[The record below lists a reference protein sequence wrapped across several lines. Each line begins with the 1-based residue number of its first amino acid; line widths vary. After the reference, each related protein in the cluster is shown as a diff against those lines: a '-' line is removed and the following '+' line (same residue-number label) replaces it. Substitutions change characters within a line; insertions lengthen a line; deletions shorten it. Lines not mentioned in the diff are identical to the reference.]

1 MKKIKCLFVL
11 IAVLLHAVN
20 AHAELVDGVRKHPE
34 PKASKLQFE
43 TEFYLYNVGAKG
55 LLCAGN
61 KYGTHSS
68 VGTNGLWVKA
78 ESYSDDGSTIIL
90 RNSVEVGQFT
100 GFREIF
106 FANIDGDTYIDRNGQ
121 EDYFWKVEENGD
133 YYRFSMDPSNPNYSE
148 WYVDGSYW
156 GWDESLD
163 NGMNTNLW
171 AFLQPS
177 DEHHVDWIF
186 TTKEDYEI
194 YLKEYDI
201 YKKAESLRSNII
213 IAEAL
218 NIDVAEAKAVY
229 ANESSTAD
237 ELLEATGNIIELISQ
252 NKPEGSVDLTD
263 YIINPNGSDNMG
275 WEGNQPTFREG
286 VAEHW
291 NMSFDTYQVVE
302 GIPNGVYTLSLQ
314 AFYRPGLLADDSY
327 DNWIS
332 GTEDN
337 VMLYADNG
345 IETVSTPIKNIFE
358 GATTESMGYEN
369 GGIGNGE
376 LSKTLE
382 DGTTLY
388 IPNDMTS
395 AAAYFA
401 DSVIGPKYIS
411 QLSVL
416 VVDNKLKIGI
426 NNEKL
431 IYGHWALWD
440 NWKLTYHG
448 GEEDAYSNML
458 KSAVD
463 NALDIINGAMVTTS
477 LAEDFTNKLNT
488 LEATT
493 AEEYMA
499 AQAVIKEE
507 TAKIKANIAAWSAYK
522 EKIEYVKTL
531 IENGTFEISNEN
543 VQTVAGYINTVG
555 TTNIEALKLTTEEL
569 TNETNSL
576 EDKITKLWSEAVKVN
591 TDVTSAFFTN
601 TDFSQDLQGWEWD
614 QTMNSPWINSNI
626 VQFSWN
632 SDLYQKT
639 DASPSGLYEMT
650 VNGYYRKDG
659 EITDY
664 YKNYKYRSDNGINV
678 KSNVNAYINNG
689 YAPFMTVFEEKVPV
703 NELYSDAFIPYE
715 DSPYWYPTYDWDAA
729 TAFEAG
735 RYINTVYG
743 IVKES
748 GTPLCIGAKEKNG
761 AYAYL
766 DNFKVIYRGY
776 QMEYVSAAYDQTVE
790 IIRNKYFG
798 KEIRELV
805 NPIIETGEAAKAA
818 GDSIAL
824 FEALSSMQEFNAK
837 IDSSAAEFEKL
848 LDEAISI
855 LTADDDFTG
864 ALIDE
869 SKAFAESVIAG
880 IKNGEYTTDEANSL
894 YWELYNKRIVF
905 NFGTGNYNNRVRGGS
920 DVVIP
925 ITFENKADN
934 ITAFQIRINLPE
946 GISIPMNEDDEYDI
960 WLNEER
966 VTNSHTLASSLQEDG
981 SILVAVYS
989 SKNAA
994 LKGTEGDMIYVRVAA
1009 SEDTYEG
1016 GRDIRFNDIRIS
1028 TKNAIEKELSDLWAW
1043 INIVQYTPGDVNNDG
1058 AITSDDRDAI
1068 INNINEIEVPNFK
1081 FEAADINEDGYVT
1094 PYDLIQL
1101 NYMLLGI
1108 VNEPVEDLTGAW
1120 VSAENNRAGKGV
1132 IFNHPINL
1140 TNEGD
1145 ITAIRGRIY
1154 LSDFLSVEDIE
1165 LSDRVS
1171 DDHTISFKKDG
1182 NTVLFVI
1189 YSPTNAPISGTEGTI
1204 MNLKMKISEE
1214 APTGYEGSCQCN
1226 FTGIYSPGG
1235 CVIQFSNTWNWIMTI
1250 TPADADGDGM
1260 VTINDMNSALNAIV
1274 GRPDWNFVQEA
1285 ADVNN
1290 DGEFTVRD
1298 IVAIIR
1304 MLLNQGVA
1312 EAEVAAVAES
1322 FGFSFIPEEKT
1333 IRSRKQEEWTV
1344 AMSNT
1349 GDITAFQCDIY
1360 LPNEIYVNNIGDAFD
1375 IRLSERASATH
1386 NVISGMMSNGAIR
1399 VVVYSDQN
1407 EVISGTDGDLFTLGI
1422 EASLEAATSSQI
1434 DIRNIRVCTP
1444 DEVEYRGDDV
1454 TAYLNVKH
1462 YTPADVDGN
1471 GNISIVDVVAVVNGL
1486 MGIIS
1491 DNFVFDAADMNH
1503 DGQITIVDVV
1513 GVVNVLLNGGS
1524 TQTRATESD
1533 AFGQKTVTVP
1543 VTNVTRSAAHQDLYV
1558 TDMALNGE
1566 STTLTVSLENA
1577 VSYTGVQF
1585 DMMLPEN
1592 MRIADVSINGN
1603 SGHTAAFRNNRVVVY
1618 SMSNKAFTQ
1627 NNAVMT
1633 ITLEGS
1639 MTDNEDMAFTN
1650 IYAASADGKER
1661 ALADAYV
1668 TDIQNIASELS
1679 VKAQDGCI
1687 IIDSPMEQSATIASV
1702 SGIAQKIKL
1711 TAGTNRIPV
1720 DGKGIYIVK
1729 VGKTVVKT
1737 NVR

>member
-263 YIINPNGSDNMG
+263 YIINPDGSDNMG

-358 GATTESMGYEN
+358 GATTESMGYEI
-369 GGIGNGE
+369 GEIGNGE

-499 AQAVIKEE
+499 AQVVIKEE

-531 IENGTFEISNEN
+531 IENGTFDISNEN

-601 TDFSQDLQGWEWD
+601 TDFSQDLQGWEWN
-614 QTMNSPWINSNI
+614 QTMNSPWVNGNI
-626 VQFSWN
+626 VQFVWN

-650 VNGYYRKDG
+650 VNGYFEEQHG
-659 EITDY
+659 MTDY
-664 YKNYKYRSDNGINV
+664 YKNYKYRLDNGINV

-689 YAPFMTVFEEKVPV
+689 YAPLMTVFEEKVPV
-703 NELYSDAFIPYE
+703 NELYSDAFIPNE
-715 DSPYWYPTYDWDAA
+715 DSPYWYPDVYWDANK
-729 TAFEAG
+729 AFNAG
-735 RYINTVYG
+735 KYSNTVYG

-748 GTPLCIGAKEKNG
+748 GTPLCIGAKQKNG
-761 AYAYL
+761 TNYVYL

-798 KEIRELV
+798 KEIRELI

-824 FEALSSMQEFNAK
+824 FETLSSLQEFNSK
-837 IDSSAAEFEKL
+837 IDSSATEFEEVL
-848 LDEAISI
+848 NEAISI
-855 LTADDDFTG
+855 LTEEEVFTG

-880 IKNGEYTTDEANSL
+880 IKNGEYITDETDGL
-894 YWELYNKRIVF
+894 VWELQNKRIVS
-905 NFGTGNYNNRVRGGS
+905 NFGIGDYNNRVRGGS

-925 ITFENKADN
+925 ITFQNKADN
-934 ITAFQIRINLPE
+934 ITAFQMRINLPE

-994 LKGTEGDMIYVRVAA
+994 LKGTEGDMLYIRVAA
-1009 SEDTYEG
+1009 SEDAYEG
-1016 GRDIRFNDIRIS
+1016 VRDIRFNDIRIS

-1043 INIVQYTPGDVNNDG
+1043 INIVQYKPGDVNNDG

-1068 INNINEIEVPNFK
+1068 INHINEIEVPNFK

-1108 VNEPVEDLTGAW
+1108 VNEPVEDLTDAW
-1120 VSAENNRAGKGV
+1120 VSAENTRAGKGV

-1140 TNEGD
+1140 TNEGN

-1154 LSDFLSVEDIE
+1154 LSDFISVEDIE

-1189 YSPTNAPISGTEGTI
+1189 YSPTNAPISGTEGAI

-1214 APTGYEGSCQCN
+1214 APTGYEGSCQCD

-1235 CVIQFSNTWNWIMTI
+1235 CVIQFSNTWNQISTI
-1250 TPADADGDGM
+1250 A
-1260 VTINDMNSALNAIV
+1260 
-1274 GRPDWNFVQEA
+1274 
-1285 ADVNN
+1285 
-1290 DGEFTVRD
+1290 
-1298 IVAIIR
+1298 
-1304 MLLNQGVA
+1304 
-1312 EAEVAAVAES
+1312 
-1322 FGFSFIPEEKT
+1322 
-1333 IRSRKQEEWTV
+1333 
-1344 AMSNT
+1344 
-1349 GDITAFQCDIY
+1349 
-1360 LPNEIYVNNIGDAFD
+1360 
-1375 IRLSERASATH
+1375 
-1386 NVISGMMSNGAIR
+1386 
-1399 VVVYSDQN
+1399 
-1407 EVISGTDGDLFTLGI
+1407 
-1422 EASLEAATSSQI
+1422 
-1434 DIRNIRVCTP
+1434 
-1444 DEVEYRGDDV
+1444 
-1454 TAYLNVKH
+1454 
-1462 YTPADVDGN
+1462 PADVDGN
-1471 GNISIVDVVAVVNGL
+1471 GNVSIVDVVAVVNGL
-1486 MGIIS
+1486 MGIIG

-1513 GVVNVLLNGGS
+1513 GVVNTLLNGGS
-1524 TQTRATESD
+1524 TQTRA
-1533 AFGQKTVTVP
+1533 
-1543 VTNVTRSAAHQDLYV
+1543 NVTRSAAHQDLYV
-1558 TDMALNGE
+1558 TDMAMNGE

-1592 MRIADVSINGN
+1592 MRIADVRINGN

-1618 SMSNKAFTQ
+1618 SMSNKAFAQ
-1627 NNAVMT
+1627 NDAVMT
-1633 ITLEGS
+1633 ITLEGN

-1650 IYAASADGKER
+1650 IYAASSDGKER

-1668 TDIQNIASELS
+1668 TDVQGIASTLS

-1687 IIDSPMEQSATIASV
+1687 IIECPVEQSATITSV
-1702 SGIAQKIKL
+1702 SGIAQKTLL

-1720 DGKGIYIVK
+1720 YGNGTYIVRI
-1729 VGKTVVKT
+1729 GKTTVK
-1737 NVR
+1737 VIF